1 MPVTPAGVIDA
12 VSTLDVSHIATVD
25 MIATEGVGV
34 AVMTV
39 VVIIVKSNCRR
50 EHSALNKPT
59 NHLLIRDKLMKI
71 PDWIT
76 LPATVGFV
84 LMLAACDQGVPVS
97 EQPVRPVRAI
107 KVGEAGPLADR
118 WFPGQARAHNEADLS
133 FRVSGPLIVLPNDI
147 VGREFKAGEAIARI
161 DPRDYEVKVADI
173 EAQLA
178 RARAS
183 SKRAASEY
191 KRELNIFKQDPG
203 ATSQTV
209 VDRKSA
215 QRDQTVA
222 DVKSLSA
229 SLDAAQDQLEYT
241 YLKAPFNGKIVQ
253 QYVQNFEDV
262 RAKEAIVRLLDTSR
276 IEMVVN
282 IPENM
287 ISYAPYVTNIRV
299 QFDAFNDHPIPA
311 VIKEIGAEASRTTRT
326 YPVTLLMEQPEDIKI
341 LPGMAGR
348 AVADRESVE
357 AGKQLGIVIPVS
369 AIFSP
374 EENNTSYVWVFDEQ
388 AAIVSRREVVTG
400 ELSDHGVPVEDGL
413 TPGEWVITAGVSYLA
428 EGQTVKL
435 LEE

>member
-1 MPVTPAGVIDA
+1 M
-12 VSTLDVSHIATVD
+12 L
-25 MIATEGVGV
+25 
-34 AVMTV
+34 
-39 VVIIVKSNCRR
+39 
-50 EHSALNKPT
+50 
-59 NHLLIRDKLMKI
+59 
-71 PDWIT
+71 
-76 LPATVGFV
+76 
-84 LMLAACDQGVPVS
+84 LAACDRGAPVT

-147 VGREFKAGEAIARI
+147 VGREYKAGDVISRI

-183 SKRAASEY
+183 AKRAASEY
-191 KRELNIFKQDPG
+191 QRELNILKEEPG
-203 ATSQTV
+203 ATSQTT

-222 DVKSLSA
+222 EVKSLSA
-229 SLDAAQDQLEYT
+229 SLDAARDQLDYT
-241 YLKAPFNGKIVQ
+241 YLKAPFDGKVVQ

-262 RAKEAIVRLLDTSR
+262 RAKQAIVRLLDTSR

-282 IPENM
+282 IPENL

-299 QFDAFNDHPIPA
+299 QFDAFKDHQIPA

-326 YPVTLLMEQPEDIKI
+326 YPVTLIMDQPDDIKI

-348 AVADRESVE
+348 STADREDVD
-357 AGKQLGIVIPVS
+357 AVRQTGIVIPVS

-374 EENNTSYVWVFDEQ
+374 EENTTSYVWVFDEQ
-388 AAIVSRREVVTG
+388 SATVSRRAVVTG
-400 ELSDHGVPVEDGL
+400 ELSDHGVPVEEGL
-413 TPGEWVITAGVSYLA
+413 TPGEWVVTAGVSYLA
-428 EGQTVKL
+428 EGQVVRL
-435 LEE
+435 LED

>member
-1 MPVTPAGVIDA
+1 MSKPNWIAISVLTGAAMMLSACERGEQVT
-12 VSTLDVSHIATVD
+12 
-25 MIATEGVGV
+25 E
-34 AVMTV
+34 
-39 VVIIVKSNCRR
+39 
-50 EHSALNKPT
+50 E
-59 NHLLIRDKLMKI
+59 
-71 PDWIT
+71 
-76 LPATVGFV
+76 
-84 LMLAACDQGVPVS
+84 
-97 EQPVRPVRAI
+97 PVRPVRAI

-118 WFPGQARAHNEADLS
+118 WFPGQARAHNEANLS

-147 VGREFKAGEAIARI
+147 VGREYQEDEVISRI

-183 SKRAASEY
+183 AKRAASEY
-191 KRELNIFKQDPG
+191 KRELNIFNEDPG
-203 ATSQTV
+203 ATSQTT

-241 YLKAPFNGKIVQ
+241 YLKAPFDGKVVQ

-282 IPENM
+282 IPESL
-287 ISYAPYVTNIRV
+287 ISYAPYITNIRV
-299 QFDAFNDHPIPA
+299 QFDAFKDHPIPA

-326 YPVTLLMEQPEDIKI
+326 YPVTLLMEQPEDFKV

-348 AVADRESVE
+348 SIADRESVE
-357 AGKQLGIVIPVS
+357 AGKQHGIVVPIS

-374 EENNTSYVWVFDEQ
+374 EEDDNSYVWVFDEQ
-388 AAIVSRREVVTG
+388 TATVSRREVVTG
-400 ELSDHGVPVEDGL
+400 ALTDHGVPVREGL
-413 TPGEWVITAGVSYLA
+413 TPGEWVVTAGVSYLTN
-428 EGQTVKL
+428 GQTVKL

>member
-1 MPVTPAGVIDA
+1 M
-12 VSTLDVSHIATVD
+12 L
-25 MIATEGVGV
+25 
-34 AVMTV
+34 
-39 VVIIVKSNCRR
+39 
-50 EHSALNKPT
+50 
-59 NHLLIRDKLMKI
+59 
-71 PDWIT
+71 
-76 LPATVGFV
+76 
-84 LMLAACDQGVPVS
+84 LAACDRGAPVT

-147 VGREFKAGEAIARI
+147 VGKEYKAGDVISRI

-183 SKRAASEY
+183 AKRAASEY
-191 KRELNIFKQDPG
+191 QRELNIFKEEPG
-203 ATSQTV
+203 ATSQTA

-222 DVKSLSA
+222 EVKSLSA
-229 SLDAAQDQLEYT
+229 SLDAARDQLDYT
-241 YLKAPFNGKIVQ
+241 YLKAPFDGKVVQ

-262 RAKEAIVRLLDTSR
+262 RAKQAILRLLDTSR

-282 IPENM
+282 IPENL

-299 QFDAFNDHPIPA
+299 QFDAFKDRTIPA
-311 VIKEIGAEASRTTRT
+311 VIKEIGAEASRSTRT
-326 YPVTLLMEQPEDIKI
+326 YPVTLIMDQPDDIKI

-348 AVADRESVE
+348 STADRKDVD
-357 AGKQLGIVIPVS
+357 AVRQTGIVIPVS

-374 EENNTSYVWVFDEQ
+374 EENATSYVWVFDEQ
-388 AAIVSRREVVTG
+388 SATVSRRAVVTG
-400 ELSDHGVPVEDGL
+400 ELSDHGVPVGEGL
-413 TPGEWVITAGVSYLA
+413 TPGEWVVTAGVSYLT
-428 EGQTVKL
+428 EGQTVRL

>member
-1 MPVTPAGVIDA
+1 
-12 VSTLDVSHIATVD
+12 
-25 MIATEGVGV
+25 
-34 AVMTV
+34 
-39 VVIIVKSNCRR
+39 
-50 EHSALNKPT
+50 
-59 NHLLIRDKLMKI
+59 MKI
-71 PDWIT
+71 PNWIAI
-76 LPATVGFV
+76 PAIVGFV
-84 LMLAACDQGVPVS
+84 LLLAACDRGVPVT
-97 EQPVRPVRAI
+97 EQAVRPVRAI

-147 VGREFKAGEAIARI
+147 VGREFKAGEVIARI

-388 AAIVSRREVVTG
+388 AAVVSRREVVTG

>member
-1 MPVTPAGVIDA
+1 M
-12 VSTLDVSHIATVD
+12 L
-25 MIATEGVGV
+25 
-34 AVMTV
+34 
-39 VVIIVKSNCRR
+39 
-50 EHSALNKPT
+50 
-59 NHLLIRDKLMKI
+59 
-71 PDWIT
+71 
-76 LPATVGFV
+76 
-84 LMLAACDQGVPVS
+84 LAACDRGAPVT

-147 VGREFKAGEAIARI
+147 VGREYKAGDVISRI

-183 SKRAASEY
+183 AKRAASEY
-191 KRELNIFKQDPG
+191 QRELNILKEEPG
-203 ATSQTV
+203 ATSQTT

-222 DVKSLSA
+222 EVKSLSA
-229 SLDAAQDQLEYT
+229 SLDAARDQLDYT
-241 YLKAPFNGKIVQ
+241 YLKAPFDGKVVQ

-262 RAKEAIVRLLDTSR
+262 RAKQAIVRLLDTSR

-282 IPENM
+282 IPENL

-299 QFDAFNDHPIPA
+299 QFDAFKDHQIPA

-326 YPVTLLMEQPEDIKI
+326 YPVTLIMDQPDDIKI

-348 AVADRESVE
+348 STADREDVD
-357 AGKQLGIVIPVS
+357 AVRQTGIVIPVS

-374 EENNTSYVWVFDEQ
+374 EENTTSYVWVFDEQ
-388 AAIVSRREVVTG
+388 SATVRRRAVVTG
-400 ELSDHGVPVEDGL
+400 ELSDHGVPVEEGL
-413 TPGEWVITAGVSYLA
+413 TPGEWVVTAGVSYLA
-428 EGQTVKL
+428 EGQVVRL
-435 LEE
+435 LED

>member
-1 MPVTPAGVIDA
+1 M
-12 VSTLDVSHIATVD
+12 
-25 MIATEGVGV
+25 
-34 AVMTV
+34 
-39 VVIIVKSNCRR
+39 
-50 EHSALNKPT
+50 
-59 NHLLIRDKLMKI
+59 LL
-71 PDWIT
+71 T
-76 LPATVGFV
+76 
-84 LMLAACDQGVPVS
+84 ACDQGVPVT
-97 EQPVRPVRAI
+97 EQAVRPVRAI

-147 VGREFKAGEAIARI
+147 IGREYKAGEVISRI

-183 SKRAASEY
+183 AKRAVSEY
-191 KRELNIFKQDPG
+191 ERELNIFKQDPG
-203 ATSQTV
+203 ATSQTA

-215 QRDQTVA
+215 QRDQTAA

-229 SLDAAQDQLEYT
+229 SLDAAQDQLDYT
-241 YLKAPFNGKIVQ
+241 YLKAPFDGKVVQ

-262 RAKEAIVRLLDTSR
+262 RAKQAIARLLDTSR
-276 IEMVVN
+276 IELVVN

-287 ISYAPYVTNIRV
+287 ISYAPYITNIRV
-299 QFDAFNDHPIPA
+299 QFDAFKDRPIPA
-311 VIKEIGAEASRTTRT
+311 VVKEISAEASRTTRT
-326 YPVTLLMEQPEDIKI
+326 YPVTLLMDQPEDFKV

-348 AVADRESVE
+348 ATADQENKE
-357 AGKQLGIVIPVS
+357 TAKQHGIVIPIS

-374 EENNTSYVWVFDEQ
+374 EEDNTSYVWVFDEQ
-388 AAIVSRREVVTG
+388 AALVSRREVVTG
-400 ELSDHGVPVEDGL
+400 ELSDHGVPVEGGL